1 MLGSRF
7 ACGKKLMSLT
17 FFWFVAAAIIGMLDL
32 YFVNILFLIISA
44 SCFIAGFSSLFFS
57 SVYVQLG
64 ILILSS
70 GLFFAMLLTMN
81 SLDKNEV
88 AVSERL
94 KRQIGK
100 MVVVHEWMDNRFA
113 KVQFDGRVWDAEIAY
128 TSGEFLTPGQY
139 KIWKILPNRL
149 VLIRA

>member
-1 MLGSRF
+1 MLGSRLAYEKRF
-7 ACGKKLMSLT
+7 MSLT

-44 SCFIAGFSSLFFS
+44 SCFIAGFSSLFFT
-57 SVYVQLG
+57 
-64 ILILSS
+64 S
-70 GLFFAMLLTMN
+70 GLFFAILLTVN
-81 SLDKNEV
+81 SLDRNEV
-88 AVSERL
+88 PASERL

-100 MVVVHEWMDNRFA
+100 KVVVHEWMDNRFA
-113 KVQFDGRVWDAEIAY
+113 KVQFDGKVWEAEIAY
-128 TSGEFLTPGQY
+128 TSGESLTPGQY

>member
-1 MLGSRF
+1 MLGSRLAYEKRF
-7 ACGKKLMSLT
+7 MSLT
-17 FFWFVAAAIIGMLDL
+17 FFFFFSAAIIGMLDL

-44 SCFIAGFSSLFFS
+44 SCFIAGFSSLFFT
-57 SVYVQLG
+57 SVFVQLA

-70 GLFFAMLLTMN
+70 GLFFAILLTVN
-81 SLDKNEV
+81 SLDRNEV
-88 AVSERL
+88 PASERL

-100 MVVVHEWMDNRFA
+100 KVVVHEWMDNRFA
-113 KVQFDGRVWDAEIAY
+113 KVQFDGKVWEAEIAY
-128 TSGEFLTPGQY
+128 TSGESLTPGQY